1 MSSNATPYTLKQRH
15 ILFGSR
21 EFTLQGAKLLRVRER
36 SLFRRSETVIPLIL
50 LQATPSQASSF
61 AVKWLFNG
69 LFSFVLGLLLFFW
82 GTLSNFHW
90 LYIPAF
96 ILIVTAGVM
105 LYRFF
110 LYTTHLTIFHHSHT
124 HANFLY
130 LWRNKPNQAA
140 FEQFL
145 QVLIKRIE
153 AQHNLTNP

>member
-1 MSSNATPYTLKQRH
+1 MPPNSTPYTLKQRH

-21 EFTLQGAKLLRVRER
+21 EFTLQSAKLLRVRER
-36 SLFRRSETVIPLIL
+36 SLFRRSETVIPLVL
-50 LQATPSQASSF
+50 LQTPPSQASSF
-61 AVKWLFNG
+61 AIKWLFNG
-69 LFSFVLGLLLFFW
+69 LFSLVLGLLLFFW
-82 GTLSNFHW
+82 GMHSSFHW
-90 LYIPAF
+90 VYVPAV
-96 ILIVTAGVM
+96 ILVGTAGVM

-145 QVLIKRIE
+145 KVLIKHIE
-153 AQHNLTNP
+153 AQHTTNP